1 MEEISFTEDIL
12 PLKDRLYRLAL
23 RITLDKADAEDIVQE
38 TLVRAWQNR
47 GRLQDARAAAAFS
60 AKVCRNLALD
70 IANRA
75 GRGNLRL
82 DGIVDGGTESPA
94 DAADSRERLSM
105 VTRLM
110 DSLPEVQRSIMEMRD
125 IEGMPYGE
133 IAEAMGLSVTQ
144 VRVYLFRARSRIRE
158 EIRKMEDYGL

>member
-47 GRLQDARAAAAFS
+47 GRLQDARAAAAS
-60 AKVCRNLALD
+60 PAKVCTNLALD
-70 IANRA
+70 MANRA

-82 DGIVDGGTESPA
+82 DGIADGGTESPA

-133 IAEAMGLSVTQ
+133 IAEAMGLSETQ

>member
-1 MEEISFTEDIL
+1 
-12 PLKDRLYRLAL
+12 
-23 RITLDKADAEDIVQE
+23 
-38 TLVRAWQNR
+38 
-47 GRLQDARAAAAFS
+47 
-60 AKVCRNLALD
+60 
-70 IANRA
+70 
-75 GRGNLRL
+75 
-82 DGIVDGGTESPA
+82 
-94 DAADSRERLSM
+94 M

-133 IAEAMGLSVTQ
+133 IAEAMGLSETQ

>member
-82 DGIVDGGTESPA
+82 DGIADGGTESPA

-110 DSLPEVQRSIMEMRD
+110 DSLPEV
-125 IEGMPYGE
+125 
-133 IAEAMGLSVTQ
+133 
-144 VRVYLFRARSRIRE
+144 
-158 EIRKMEDYGL
+158 

>member
-1 MEEISFTEDIL
+1 M
-12 PLKDRLYRLAL
+12 
-23 RITLDKADAEDIVQE
+23 
-38 TLVRAWQNR
+38 
-47 GRLQDARAAAAFS
+47 
-60 AKVCRNLALD
+60 CRNLALD

-133 IAEAMGLSVTQ
+133 IAEAMGLSETQ